1 MKPRDAKPAGVQ
13 VNRARRRDASG
24 FEPRALSTNGYL
36 GLLGETGAGMNDL
49 EWIGHANEH
58 LPANLAALTARFV
71 EGSRD
76 EQWLRVSYEP
86 GPTAF
91 NFTALSGG
99 SMAEVLDQAATHCG
113 SFVTGHPCPTLT
125 MTVTILRPGRA
136 KRYLAT
142 GRAMKVTG
150 VTALLAADLTDDQ
163 GHHIA
168 SATLVS
174 HLIKDLSRLC

>member
-1 MKPRDAKPAGVQ
+1 
-13 VNRARRRDASG
+13 
-24 FEPRALSTNGYL
+24 
-36 GLLGETGAGMNDL
+36 
-49 EWIGHANEH
+49 
-58 LPANLAALTARFV
+58 LPANRAALTARFV

-76 EQWLRVSYEP
+76 GQWLRVSYEP

-91 NFTALSGG
+91 NFTALSGA
-99 SMAEVLDQAATHCG
+99 SMAEMLDQAATHCG
-113 SFVTGHPCPTLT
+113 SFVTGHPCPRLT
-125 MTVTILRPGRA
+125 MTVTILRPGQA

-163 GHHIA
+163 AHHIA

-174 HLIKDLSRLC
+174 ISSKTSAGCPSGPKPTVPAAISAADHFRRSRP